1 MGVILLVR
9 HGQASWGAADYD
21 NLSDEGHEQAR
32 LTGLALATR
41 GVTPARVV
49 AGGMRRHRQT
59 AEAAVGAAGWT
70 VDTDID
76 AGWNEFD
83 HVQMLEVHGAPEG
96 GPGGSDGG
104 KLTRQQFDAWFDAA
118 TERWTS
124 GQYDEDYDEPFFTF
138 TSRVEAALRR
148 TASGLGSGEAAV
160 VFTSGGPISWVAATL
175 LGGGIDM
182 WMRVNPVTINASVAK
197 VVVGARGTTLVSL
210 NDHSHLEPD
219 HVTYR

>member
-21 NLSDEGHEQAR
+21 NLSAEGHDQAAV
-32 LTGLALATR
+32 TGRALAAR
-41 GVTPARVV
+41 GVVPDRVV
-49 AGGMRRHRQT
+49 CGGMRRHRQT
-59 AEAAVGAAGWT
+59 AEAAMESAGWS
-70 VDTDID
+70 VPMDTDE
-76 AGWNEFD
+76 GWNEFD

-96 GPGGSDGG
+96 GDGQQM
-104 KLTRQQFDAWFDAA
+104 TRQQFDAWFDAA

-124 GQYDEDYDEPFFTF
+124 GRYDEDYDEPFFTF
-138 TSRVEAALRR
+138 TSRVESALRR
-148 TASGLGSGEAAV
+148 TASGLGSGDAAV

-182 WMRVNPVTINASVAK
+182 WMRLNPVTINASVAK

>member
-1 MGVILLVR
+1 VGVILLVR

-21 NLSDEGHEQAR
+21 NLSEGGHEQAR
-32 LTGLALATR
+32 LTGLALAAR
-41 GVTPARVV
+41 GVTPSRVV
-49 AGGMRRHRQT
+49 CGTMRRHRQT
-59 AEAAVGAAGWT
+59 AAAAVGAAGWSAEAT
-70 VDTDID
+70 TDD
-76 AGWNEFD
+76 GWNEFD
-83 HVQMLEVHGAPEG
+83 HVQMLEVHGAPERG
-96 GPGGSDGG
+96 TGPDGG
-104 KLTRQQFDAWFDAA
+104 GLTRQEFDAWFDAA

-124 GQYDEDYDEPFFTF
+124 GRYDEDYDEPFFTF

-182 WMRVNPVTINASVAK
+182 WMRLNPVTINASVAK

>member
-21 NLSDEGHEQAR
+21 NLSDEGHEQAAI
-32 LTGLALATR
+32 TGRALAAR
-41 GVTPARVV
+41 GVEPNRVV
-49 AGGMRRHRQT
+49 TGTMRRHRQT
-59 AEAAVGAAGWT
+59 AEDAIAAAGWSAT
-70 VDTDID
+70 VTTDD
-76 AGWNEFD
+76 GWNEFD

-96 GPGGSDGG
+96 GDGQQMS
-104 KLTRQQFDAWFDAA
+104 RQQFDAWFDAA

-138 TSRVEAALRR
+138 TSRVESALRR
-148 TASGLGSGEAAV
+148 TASGLGSGGAAV

-182 WMRVNPVTINASVAK
+182 WMRLNPVTINASVAK

>member
-21 NLSDEGHEQAR
+21 NLSEAGHAQAR
-32 LTGLALATR
+32 ITGEALAAR
-41 GVTPARVV
+41 GLVPDQVV
-49 AGGMRRHRQT
+49 CGTMRRHRQT
-59 AEAAVGAAGWT
+59 AEGALAAAGWDAE
-70 VDTDID
+70 VVTDE
-76 AGWNEFD
+76 GWNEFD

-96 GPGGSDGG
+96 GDGQM
-104 KLTRQQFDAWFDAA
+104 TRQEFDAWFDAA

-124 GQYDEDYDEPFFTF
+124 GSYDQDYDEPFFAF
-138 TSRVEAALRR
+138 TSRVESALRR
-148 TASGLGSGEAAV
+148 TAKGLASGDLAV

-175 LGGGIDM
+175 LGGGIDT
-182 WMRVNPVTINASVAK
+182 WMRLNPVTINASVAK
-197 VVVGARGTTLVSL
+197 VVVGSRGTTLLSL

>member
-21 NLSDEGHEQAR
+21 VLSEVGHEQAAI
-32 LTGLALATR
+32 TGRALAGR
-41 GVTPARVV
+41 GLVPDRVV
-49 AGGMRRHRQT
+49 TGTMRRHRQT
-59 AEAAVGAAGWT
+59 AEGAMAAAGWT
-70 VDTDID
+70 AEVTTDD
-76 AGWNEFD
+76 GWDEFD
-83 HVQMLEVHGAPEG
+83 HVQMLEVHGAP
-96 GPGGSDGG
+96 DGG
-104 KLTRQQFDAWFDAA
+104 GETMTRQQFDAWFDAA

-124 GQYDEDYDEPFFTF
+124 GRYDADYDEPFFTF
-138 TSRVEAALRR
+138 TSRVESALRR
-148 TASGLGSGEAAV
+148 TASGLGSGDVAV

-182 WMRVNPVTINASVAK
+182 WMRLNPVTINASVAK

-219 HVTYR
+219 HLTYR

>member
-1 MGVILLVR
+1 VGVILLVR

-21 NLSDEGHEQAR
+21 NLSDAGHEQAR
-32 LTGLALATR
+32 VTGRALAAR

-49 AGGMRRHRQT
+49 CGSMRRHRQT
-59 AEAAVGAAGWT
+59 AEAAAAVAGWT
-70 VDTDID
+70 AETRTDD
-76 AGWNEFD
+76 GWNEFD
-83 HVQMLEVHGAPEG
+83 HLQMLEVHGAPEG
-96 GPGGSDGG
+96 GDGG
-104 KLTRQQFDAWFDAA
+104 LSRQQFDAWFDAA

-138 TSRVEAALRR
+138 TSRVESALRR
-148 TASGLGSGEAAV
+148 TASGLGSGETAV

-182 WMRVNPVTINASVAK
+182 WMRLNPVTINASVAK
-197 VVVGARGTTLVSL
+197 VVVGSRGTTLVSL

>member
-21 NLSDEGHEQAR
+21 NLSEAGHEQAR
-32 LTGLALATR
+32 ITGEALATR
-41 GVTPARVV
+41 GLTPTRVV
-49 AGGMRRHRQT
+49 HGSMRRHRQT
-59 AEAAVGAAGWT
+59 AEGAVAAAGWA
-70 VDTDID
+70 VDSTTDD
-76 AGWNEFD
+76 GWNEFD
-83 HVQMLEVHGAPEG
+83 HLQMLEVHGPPEG
-96 GPGGSDGG
+96 ALDDGNG
-104 KLTRQQFDAWFDAA
+104 QLSRQAFNAWFDAA

-124 GQYDEDYDEPFFTF
+124 GEYDEDYDEPFFAF

-148 TASGLGSGEAAV
+148 TAAGLGSGDAAV

-175 LGGGIDM
+175 LGGGVDM
-182 WMRVNPVTINASVAK
+182 WARLNPVTINASLTK

-210 NDHSHLEPD
+210 NDHGHLEPE